1 MERKITIEEHVLY
14 KEDYQMKMLK
24 ANSPEGLL
32 KVGGRGMNGSS
43 YYDYDVSGKLS
54 LRAMYARARLRTED
68 IRLLL
73 IQLGNVIQETEKYL
87 LDKNCILLEPDYIFW
102 EDEKFY
108 FCYYPPAKQDIWE
121 AFHLLTEYLVKVADY
136 QEPECVRL
144 VFLLHK
150 ETMEENYSLEKLIEV
165 CQEECTEDDRRNK
178 ENNRLSDM
186 TQDIKEELDTDEKE
200 EASELRYDTRE
211 HDWISE
217 QEMGSSILRETD
229 NLWSPVKR
237 FLNKHKKAK
246 WGEWDGLHIEKEE
259 L

>member
-24 ANSPEGLL
+24 ANSLEGFLR
-32 KVGGRGMNGSS
+32 VGGRGINGSS

-54 LRAMYARARLRTED
+54 LKAMYARARFRAED

-73 IQLGNVIQETEKYL
+73 TQFGNAVRETEKYL
-87 LDKNCILLEPDYIFW
+87 LDKNCILLEPDYIFF
-102 EDEKFY
+102 EDGNFY
-108 FCYYPPAKQDIWE
+108 FCYYPPSKQDIWE
-121 AFHLLTEYLVKVADY
+121 GFHQLTEYLVKVADY
-136 QEPECVRL
+136 QDQECVRL

-150 ETMEENYSLEKLIEV
+150 ETMEENYSLEKLIEI
-165 CQEECTEDDRRNK
+165 CQEKQPEEKSKNQNNNQKLDITSDVQESFFEDK
-178 ENNRLSDM
+178 
-186 TQDIKEELDTDEKE
+186 KE
-200 EASELRYDTRE
+200 EASEIRYDTRE

-217 QEMGSSILRETD
+217 QKMGSAILRETD

>member
-1 MERKITIEEHVLY
+1 MERKITIEEHVIY

-24 ANSPEGLL
+24 ANSLEGFL

-54 LRAMYARARLRTED
+54 LKAMYARAKLQTED
-68 IRLLL
+68 IRLLMT
-73 IQLGNVIQETEKYL
+73 QLGNVIRETEKYL
-87 LDKNCILLEPDYIFW
+87 LDKNCILLEPEYIFF
-102 EDEKFY
+102 EEGRFY

-136 QEPECVRL
+136 QQQECVRF
-144 VFLLHK
+144 VFFLHK
-150 ETMEENYSLEKLIEV
+150 ETMEENYSLEKLIGE
-165 CQEECTEDDRRNK
+165 CQTEEPEESGQPDMPEELCK
-178 ENNRLSDM
+178 EK
-186 TQDIKEELDTDEKE
+186 KEEE
-200 EASELRYDTRE
+200 SSCRYDTRE

-217 QEMGSSILRETD
+217 QEMGSSIMRETD
-229 NLWSPVKR
+229 NLWTPVKR

-246 WGEWDGLHIEKEE
+246 WGEWDGLHIEEEE

>member
-1 MERKITIEEHVLY
+1 MERKITIEEHVIY

-24 ANSPEGLL
+24 ANSLEGLL
-32 KVGGRGMNGSS
+32 KIGGRGMNGSS

-54 LRAMYARARLRTED
+54 LKAMYARAKLQAED
-68 IRLLL
+68 IRLLMT
-73 IQLGNVIQETEKYL
+73 QLGNVIRETEKYL
-87 LDKNCILLEPDYIFW
+87 LDKNCILLEPEYIFF
-102 EDEKFY
+102 EEGQFY

-136 QEPECVRL
+136 QQQECVRL

-150 ETMEENYSLEKLIEV
+150 ETMEENYSLEKLIEE
-165 CQEECTEDDRRNK
+165 CQIEETQENEQPDTPEESHK
-178 ENNRLSDM
+178 EK
-186 TQDIKEELDTDEKE
+186 KEEE
-200 EASELRYDTRE
+200 SSYRYDTKE

-217 QEMGSSILRETD
+217 QEMGSSIMRETD
-229 NLWSPVKR
+229 NLWTPVKR

-246 WGEWDGLHIEKEE
+246 WGEWDGLHIEEEE